1 MASVQFPARQCL
13 TCASKGAVCDGG
25 FPICS
30 SCLSLKETCRK
41 PEIEIEVPWQKSPT
55 SQSCEVPSHDPNHND
70 AVFTEDFIKEQ
81 HGEFIRSITQVY
93 ETLRYMEY
101 IEESEIRRPPHQNL
115 PKEEFVTIG
124 LEPEVIALLRHLP
137 FLEIDD
143 EISYGTLPYNYLNNV
158 SEAREVL
165 WKGEYDLAPW
175 AVRLGSC
182 KVTPGIFERTI
193 IYDIRTKHI
202 IQWPNNSPG
211 YTNTY
216 LDLPSVPAKVML
228 DQWIEYLRDLK
239 EMPWSNGRS
248 RYVESEPPASP
259 SGYVDYIANG
269 YNIVDPT
276 PDADQYLLD
285 GYNKRAVQKKL
296 FVEHGWPD
304 DFRVEEFRIAKQKF
318 DKEDRKLRMVAQK
331 LMHTGPYDGK
341 AEEIAEAKAEHS
353 KFLEES
359 AGLRSIIKG
368 SR

>member
-1 MASVQFPARQCL
+1 
-13 TCASKGAVCDGG
+13 
-25 FPICS
+25 
-30 SCLSLKETCRK
+30 
-41 PEIEIEVPWQKSPT
+41 
-55 SQSCEVPSHDPNHND
+55 
-70 AVFTEDFIKEQ
+70 
-81 HGEFIRSITQVY
+81 
-93 ETLRYMEY
+93 
-101 IEESEIRRPPHQNL
+101 
-115 PKEEFVTIG
+115 
-124 LEPEVIALLRHLP
+124 
-137 FLEIDD
+137 
-143 EISYGTLPYNYLNNV
+143 
-158 SEAREVL
+158 
-165 WKGEYDLAPW
+165 
-175 AVRLGSC
+175 
-182 KVTPGIFERTI
+182 
-193 IYDIRTKHI
+193 
-202 IQWPNNSPG
+202 
-211 YTNTY
+211 
-216 LDLPSVPAKVML
+216 ML

-259 SGYVDYIANG
+259 SGYVDYIANR

-285 GYNKRAVQKKL
+285 GYNKRAAQKNL